1 MKKAFDLLGYIVDFH
16 VVQLANKTLSLIWCV
31 AAPPPRAGVR
41 RGWATDP
48 GWKTRNRLL
57 RNREELTDEQFERMW
72 NPLLDKGLI
81 GQRLLTA

>member
-1 MKKAFDLLGYIVDFH
+1 MKKAFRPARVHRRF
-16 VVQLANKTLSLIWCV
+16 
-31 AAPPPRAGVR
+31 PRRPARQQDALPNLVRRCTTAESRGR

-57 RNREELTDEQFERMW
+57 RNREDLTDEQFERMW